1 MEERII
7 QHCNNIVMVTIMVFI
22 IMVIVVVFIID
33 HLIEGGKYRELIM
46 TGSTKGPTMVKVH
59 WECVVSCI
67 GIIVIRIQD
76 DG

>member
-22 IMVIVVVFIID
+22 IMVTIMVFIID
-33 HLIEGGKYRELIM
+33 HLVEGGKDRELIM
-46 TGSTKGPTMVKVH
+46 TSSTKGPSMVEVY

-67 GIIVIRIQD
+67 RIIIRIQD
-76 DG
+76 SG